1 MRNIEIK
8 KYIVPNLPY
17 VFMFWIF
24 SKVAECYRVS
34 AGADMVS
41 KAMAAISGLG
51 EALTLNPL
59 PSFHPYDI
67 LAGAAAAVA
76 VRAAVDFKGKNAKK
90 YRHGVEYGSA
100 R

>member
-34 AGADMVS
+34 TGADMVS
-41 KAMAAISGLG
+41 KAMAAISEIG
-51 EALTLNPL
+51 
-59 PSFHPYDI
+59 
-67 LAGAAAAVA
+67 
-76 VRAAVDFKGKNAKK
+76 RAHV
-90 YRHGVEYGSA
+90 
-100 R
+100 